1 MKKILRKFVLLWAS
15 VMALAGFAKKKEEM
29 PMNDAILLPER
40 NNQMIVEDYELAA
53 YHNQA

>member
-15 VMALAGFAKKKEEM
+15 VMALAGFAKKKEET
-29 PMNDAILLPER
+29 PLNDAILLPER
-40 NNQMIVEDYELAA
+40 NNQMIVEDFEMAA

>member
-1 MKKILRKFVLLWAS
+1 MKKIFRKFLLLWAS
-15 VMALAGFAKKKEEM
+15 VLALAGFSKKKEEL

-40 NNQMIVEDYELAA
+40 NNKMIVEDYEMAA

>member
-15 VMALAGFAKKKEEM
+15 VMALAGFAKKKEET